1 MAGALIGAL
10 RVSLSAETSAFEAGM
25 KRSQRQAATTASSIE
40 RSFKGVGGALKA
52 GIAGFVSSL
61 SVGLV
66 LAAGRAALD
75 YAGQLGE
82 VSQQLGV
89 TTRDLQVLRYAAG
102 QVGVSQE
109 ELEKGLSK
117 LTITLGQVAA
127 GAAAPAK
134 ALAAIGITVD
144 DLKGKDTGEAFRII
158 ADGLSK
164 IEDRSQRAA
173 VEVALFGR
181 SGAKLDTLLAGGS
194 AALNELAL
202 AAEELG
208 IVLSDKQIQ
217 DADKTADKLD
227 ALKTVLSARIAG
239 VVSDN
244 ADSILSLAD
253 ALANLISWIGK
264 ATKSW
269 TDFLNAFDAQ
279 SWQVAA
285 NNPFLSGDKRQSAAA
300 AAARARG
307 RISDS
312 GVGWGVAGSSV
323 TTKLSEGGRAR
334 EIAKQMG
341 LKLPS
346 TAGGGEISPFLARGG
361 GGGGRGGRGDADR
374 AAREAERKR
383 LDALRDLNR
392 FDQEIRRAKIDVLRA
407 EEQLSVDYIER
418 AAIAKLIIDAERAAY
433 ESQLAYEIAAGD
445 MQAAQAEQLLLENA
459 RVVSLEKQRIDQDM
473 EAQRAQ
479 ESARLDEV
487 TLDIQ
492 RDALEAQLQLAETAA
507 EQRDLQL
514 RLLDLSYRQERA
526 RLEAVLADEQ
536 SSFAAKE
543 EARRRLAGLD
553 ATQATDTQGV
563 INRTRGPM
571 EEWSAQFG
579 DITEEMENLKV
590 QGIMGA
596 VDALTA
602 LTGGFDDFR
611 DAALNAIKS
620 VIAEMI
626 RLQLMKAAVS
636 LFGSATGVPGA
647 GEFFAGG
654 APLSFAGGGGFD
666 IRGRGGIDRNVLS
679 LNGLPIA
686 NVSYGE
692 RINVENDS
700 HSSRSAMTVHAPIT
714 IQGNATRETV
724 AQMES
729 AVRRAVGNSSRRG
742 Y

>member
-25 KRSQRQAATTASSIE
+25 KRSQRQAATTAKSIE
-40 RSFKGVGGALKA
+40 GSFKKAQGALKA
-52 GIAGFVSSL
+52 GVAGFISGL
-61 SVGLV
+61 SVGV
-66 LAAGRAALD
+66 IMQAGRAALD
-75 YAGQLGE
+75 YAAQLGE

-109 ELEKGLSK
+109 QLEKGLQK

-134 ALAAIGITVD
+134 ALAAIGLTVD
-144 DLKGKDTGEAFRII
+144 DLKGKDTGEAFRLI
-158 ADGLSK
+158 ADGLQK
-164 IEDRSQRAA
+164 VEDRSQRAA

-181 SGAKLDTLLAGGS
+181 SGAQLDNLLAGGS
-194 AALNELAL
+194 AALNELA
-202 AAEELG
+202 AAADRLG
-208 IVLSDKQIQ
+208 IVLSDEQIQ
-217 DADKTADKLD
+217 KADDTADKLE

-239 VVSDN
+239 AVADN
-244 ADSILSLAD
+244 ADSILELAESLFTLAD
-253 ALANLISWIGK
+253 SAVTALERFRN
-264 ATKSW
+264 
-269 TDFLNAFDAQ
+269 FLVYVQRNY
-279 SWQVAA
+279 
-285 NNPFLSGDKRQSAAA
+285 NPQALLKGEAY
-300 AAARARG
+300 G
-307 RISDS
+307 Y
-312 GVGWGVAGSSV
+312 GVAGKSV
-323 TTKLSEGGRAR
+323 TVPLGPAKPVMQPRLGNSGSIDQFLSR
-334 EIAKQMG
+334 
-341 LKLPS
+341 
-346 TAGGGEISPFLARGG
+346 G